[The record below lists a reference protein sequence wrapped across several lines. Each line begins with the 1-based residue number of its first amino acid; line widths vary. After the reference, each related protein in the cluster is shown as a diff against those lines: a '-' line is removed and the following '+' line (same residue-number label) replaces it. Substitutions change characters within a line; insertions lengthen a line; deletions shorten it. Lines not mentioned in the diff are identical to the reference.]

1 MDLRQTDRTTIGRH
15 DERASY
21 DRETA
26 NAILDE
32 GMVAGLGEHDQ
43 LLHDNSLYAEIFYT
57 ELSAPQPVESE
68 TEQADL

>member
-1 MDLRQTDRTTIGRH
+1 MIASRMHTVLAADRVLL
-15 DERASY
+15 
-21 DRETA
+21 
-26 NAILDE
+26 LDE